1 MHEFHIVSPI
11 QELEKGLTLGCAAEW
26 PAKARYSIVDVYPS
40 PKSPNHRS
48 FPTNG
53 KSSAWRVSRQGEH
66 ANHRAP
72 LTLHCISCAVETS
85 WWPDASLRPTA
96 PRTMHDNLPM
106 LKTLKSQNP
115 ICKYIVRRD
124 QRFTTSQLLGSLWH
138 SQCSHLSVSVLEGYE
153 RMGDLQVQRE
163 IMMKSGALARL
174 HYTALLH
181 YSCVLY
187 VHKATFSAGW
197 RLIRRTGSVLK
208 EQMYECY
215 DKRCFSVCVSFSD
228 ASMGNVWR
236 CGCRMPPMSVVCDRI
251 LKAGRPKGRVGHLR
265 RQSEQ
270 FRNAKTIVDGD
281 ISVHQPSNNWDF
293 YINPLNFNFPYS
305 LRS

>member
-1 MHEFHIVSPI
+1 MHDFHIVSPI
-11 QELEKGLTLGCAAEW
+11 HELEKGLTLGCAAEW
-26 PAKARYSIVDVYPS
+26 PAKARDSIVDVYPS

-72 LTLHCISCAVETS
+72 LTLHCISCAIETS

-106 LKTLKSQNP
+106 LKTLKSQ
-115 ICKYIVRRD
+115 RD
-124 QRFTTSQLLGSLWH
+124 QRLTTSELQGACGIH
-138 SQCSHLSVSVLEGYE
+138 NSHLLEGYE

-197 RLIRRTGSVLK
+197 RLIGRTG
-208 EQMYECY
+208 
-215 DKRCFSVCVSFSD
+215 
-228 ASMGNVWR
+228 
-236 CGCRMPPMSVVCDRI
+236 
-251 LKAGRPKGRVGHLR
+251 
-265 RQSEQ
+265 
-270 FRNAKTIVDGD
+270 
-281 ISVHQPSNNWDF
+281 
-293 YINPLNFNFPYS
+293 
-305 LRS
+305 

>member
-11 QELEKGLTLGCAAEW
+11 QELEKGLTFGCAAEW
-26 PAKARYSIVDVYPS
+26 PAKARDSIVDVYPS

-72 LTLHCISCAVETS
+72 LTWHCISCAVETS

-124 QRFTTSQLLGSLWH
+124 QRFTTSQFLGSLWH

-197 RLIRRTGSVLK
+197 RLIGRTGSVLK

-228 ASMGNVWR
+228 ASMSNVWR
-236 CGCRMPPMSVVCDRI
+236 CGCLMRSISVVCDRI
-251 LKAGRPKGRVGHLR
+251 LKAGR
-265 RQSEQ
+265 SE
-270 FRNAKTIVDGD
+270 RSCGSSPASKLAVSECKKRIWMD
-281 ISVHQPSNNWDF
+281 ISVDQPSNSRDF
-293 YINPLNFNFPYS
+293 
-305 LRS
+305 